1 MSFYASR
8 LTNRLSG
15 KKLPTS
21 ISEHHSAF
29 NKLRNT
35 EYRPSSFFSSTSD
48 SSSKDPI
55 QEVLSPHNPDHT
67 NWRYVNHRKATTSF
81 QFKATVV
88 VSFFLMPGIAKEV
101 RKFKGKRYFNSNE
114 DPRASTKLAS
124 SYQDDLE

>member
-8 LTNRLSG
+8 LTNRLTG
-15 KKLPTS
+15 KKLPIS

-29 NKLRNT
+29 KKLRNT
-35 EYRPSSFFSSTSD
+35 ESKPSPFFSSTSD
-48 SSSKDPI
+48 SSSKNPI
-55 QEVLSPHNPDHT
+55 QEVLSSSNNDYT
-67 NWRYVNHRKATTSF
+67 NWRYVNPRKAATSF
-81 QFKATVV
+81 QFKASIV

-124 SYQDDLE
+124 SYQDDLD